1 MTNATEDPLNH
12 FLDGVE
18 EQLSDEEETPWLVY
32 GPKWAQDE
40 GADPPPEEM
49 DDPVWAPSTGWMAKE
64 EAPLK
69 STSGPNEPL
78 ALYAPDELD
87 VEE

>member
-18 EQLSDEEETPWLVY
+18 GQLSDEEEPPWLVY

-40 GADPPPEEM
+40 GADSPPEDMEE
-49 DDPVWAPSTGWMAKE
+49 PVWAPSAGWMEKG

-69 STSGPNEPL
+69 STSGPSEPV
-78 ALYAPDELD
+78 ALYAPDDLD

>member
-40 GADPPPEEM
+40 GADSPPEDMEE
-49 DDPVWAPSTGWMAKE
+49 PVWAPSAGWMEKG

-69 STSGPNEPL
+69 STSGPSEPV
-78 ALYAPDELD
+78 ALYAPDDLD